1 MSDRGNGPPQSIL
14 GAAWQFLQKNQ
25 KILDTIALLAIC
37 SLLFF
42 ISIQTI
48 VIEVK
53 VHDNGRVA
61 NKTHALLKEVGTCL
75 GHVHAQCSGL
85 KETLE
90 QANATVAVAVTA
102 APPVSVRNRGAT
114 AQNSTAG

>member
-1 MSDRGNGPPQSIL
+1 MSGRGNGPPESIL
-14 GAAWQFLQKNQ
+14 GAAWQFLKKNQ

-42 ISIQTI
+42 ISVQTI

-61 NKTHALLKEVGTCL
+61 NKTHALLREVGTCL
-75 GHVHAQCSGL
+75 GQVHAQCSGL
-85 KETLE
+85 RETPE
-90 QANATVAVAVTA
+90 QTNATVAVTA
-102 APPVSVRNRGAT
+102 APAINVRNRGAS